1 MTRTTTELST
11 ISLKQ
16 LYMNGT
22 FDSLGKLRV
31 NKANGYPFVTL
42 LKKNKATGKTLAQN
56 VYFSQESGKTIL
68 ANFEPGNL
76 IGQAIAGADV
86 AETKNSDGE
95 TRYKLCLPSEKS
107 NYESKSSLESA
118 FGVRAEEDGFNLK
131 DFQSQFASQEVTTV
145 PSKEEIG
152 G

>member
-1 MTRTTTELST
+1 MTRTTTDLST

-31 NKANGYPFVTL
+31 NQTGYPFVTL
-42 LKKNKATGKTLAQN
+42 LKKNKTTGKTSAQN

-68 ANFEPGNL
+68 TNFEPGSL

-86 AETKNSDGE
+86 AETKNDAGE
-95 TRYKLCLPSEKS
+95 TRYKICLPSEKS
-107 NYESKSSLESA
+107 NYESKSALETA

-131 DFQSQFASQEVTTV
+131 AFQQEFSEQTVTTV
-145 PSKEEIG
+145 PSKEEVG

>member
-1 MTRTTTELST
+1 MTKTTTELST

-22 FDSLGKLRV
+22 FDSLGKLCV
-31 NKANGYPFVTL
+31 NQTGYPFVTL
-42 LKKNKATGKTLAQN
+42 LKKNRTTGKTLAQN

-68 ANFEPGNL
+68 TNFEPGSL

-86 AETKNSDGE
+86 AETKNSEGE

-107 NYESKSSLESA
+107 NYESKSALETA
-118 FGVRAEEDGFNLK
+118 FGIRAEEDGFNLK
-131 DFQSQFASQEVTTV
+131 DFQAQFASQEVTKV
-145 PSKEEIG
+145 PSTEEVEN
-152 G
+152 

>member
-1 MTRTTTELST
+1 MTKTTTDLST

-31 NKANGYPFVTL
+31 NQTGYPFVTL
-42 LKKNKATGKTLAQN
+42 LKKNKTTGKTLAQN
-56 VYFSQESGKTIL
+56 IYFSQESGKTIL

-95 TRYKLCLPSEKS
+95 TRYKICLPSEKS

-118 FGVRAEEDGFNLK
+118 FGIRAEEEGFNLK
-131 DFQSQFASQEVTTV
+131 AFQQEFSEQTVTTV